1 MHEVA
6 TITFRRDGT
15 GCCLYHD
22 AIRLQTLGRLTCTRA
37 SRVEF
42 NTRGQVWEVLTVDA
56 PVVLYRSPSR
66 QRCLDWERRH
76 LSPA

>member
-1 MHEVA
+1 MREVA
-6 TITFRRDGT
+6 AITFGPDGT
-15 GCCLYHD
+15 GRCLHHD
-22 AIRLQTLGRLTCTRA
+22 AIRLQSLGRLACRRA

-42 NTRGQVWEVLTVDA
+42 NARRQAWEVTSA
-56 PVVLYRSPSR
+56 ATAAVVYRSPSR